1 MKKILMA
8 IASAA
13 LACGIGF
20 AAVGCGNSGD
30 ILVVSREEGSG
41 TRSAFTELTGILTE
55 DENGEEVDRTVDSA
69 EFIDSTGA
77 VLDYV
82 SGAEK
87 AIGYISYGSLDDTVK
102 AIQVDGVSPSAE
114 TIKDGS
120 YKISRPFNIPYK
132 ADNYNDND
140 LLQDFVEFVLST
152 EGQAIVA
159 DENYLPIENTQAYVT
174 EESFTTKKIVVAG
187 SSSVTPVMELII
199 EEYESLNANKGIDVE
214 LQSSDSSTG
223 MTNTMN
229 DTADLGMASRALK
242 DSETAELTGVIMA
255 TDGIAVIVNNANPCT
270 GLTME
275 QICNIYIGEAL
286 NWSDVGVEFTE

>member
-20 AAVGCGNSGD
+20 AAVGCGSNGD

-120 YKISRPFNIPYK
+120 YKISRPFNIAYK
-132 ADNYNDND
+132 ADNYNGND
-140 LLQDFVEFVLST
+140 LLKDFVEFVLST

-159 DENYLPIENTQAYVT
+159 DENYLPIENTQAYVA

>member
-1 MKKILMA
+1 MK
-8 IASAA
+8 
-13 LACGIGF
+13 
-20 AAVGCGNSGD
+20 
-30 ILVVSREEGSG
+30 
-41 TRSAFTELTGILTE
+41 
-55 DENGEEVDRTVDSA
+55 
-69 EFIDSTGA
+69 
-77 VLDYV
+77 
-82 SGAEK
+82 
-87 AIGYISYGSLDDTVK
+87 
-102 AIQVDGVSPSAE
+102 
-114 TIKDGS
+114 
-120 YKISRPFNIPYK
+120 
-132 ADNYNDND
+132 
-140 LLQDFVEFVLST
+140 DFVEFVLST

>member
-1 MKKILMA
+1 MKKIIMA

-13 LACGIGF
+13 LACSIGF

-120 YKISRPFNIPYK
+120 YKISRPFNIAYK
-132 ADNYNDND
+132 ADNYNGND
-140 LLQDFVEFVLST
+140 LLKDFVEFVLST

-174 EESFTTKKIVVAG
+174 EASFTTKKIVVAG

-199 EEYESLNANKGIDVE
+199 EEYEKLNEGKGIDVE

-275 QICNIYIGEAL
+275 QICNIYIGEAV
-286 NWSDVGVEFTE
+286 NWSDVGVEFTK

>member
-8 IASAA
+8 IASLAM
-13 LACGIGF
+13 ACGIGF

-30 ILVVSREEGSG
+30 IRVVSRDEGSG

-120 YKISRPFNIPYK
+120 YKISRPFNIAYK
-132 ADNYNDND
+132 ADNYNGND
-140 LLQDFVEFVLST
+140 LLKDFVEFVLST

>member
-1 MKKILMA
+1 MA

-13 LACGIGF
+13 LACSIGF

-120 YKISRPFNIPYK
+120 YKISRPFNIAYK
-132 ADNYNDND
+132 ADNYNGND
-140 LLQDFVEFVLST
+140 LLKDFVEFVLST

-275 QICNIYIGEAL
+275 QICNIYIGEAV

>member
-1 MKKILMA
+1 MKKIIMA

-13 LACGIGF
+13 LACSIGF

-102 AIQVDGVSPSAE
+102 AIQVDGVSPSAK

-120 YKISRPFNIPYK
+120 YKISRPFNIAYK
-132 ADNYNDND
+132 EDNYNGND
-140 LLQDFVEFVLST
+140 LLKDFVEFVLST

-174 EESFTTKKIVVAG
+174 EASFTTKEIVVAG

-199 EEYESLNANKGIDVE
+199 EEYEKLNEGKGINVE

-242 DSETAELTGVIMA
+242 DSETAELKGVIMA

-275 QICNIYIGEAL
+275 QICNIYIGEAV

>member
-1 MKKILMA
+1 MA

-20 AAVGCGNSGD
+20 AAVGCGSNGD

-120 YKISRPFNIPYK
+120 YKISRPFNIAYK
-132 ADNYNDND
+132 ADNYNGND
-140 LLQDFVEFVLST
+140 LLKDFVEFVLST

-159 DENYLPIENTQAYVT
+159 DENYLPIENTQAYVA